1 LHKIYIVFA
10 KCTIIWIVKLYARI
24 SPFSFYC
31 YLSRLSFFAFIWFSY
46 LELTICNSNGRSVNW
61 LSIYIELETIYIFSF
76 LGIFVQKCQSI
87 SSHVAVNWW
96 LLAHEVLINFILIL
110 EAGKK
115 VDNWVF
121 PFWLRLLAWIQNLEQ
136 KQLELKVFESNRCN
150 TPWTMRRALSIIS
163 TNKLVL
169 PLHIVKY
176 KS

>member
-1 LHKIYIVFA
+1 MDIDG
-10 KCTIIWIVKLYARI
+10 
-24 SPFSFYC
+24 
-31 YLSRLSFFAFIWFSY
+31 
-46 LELTICNSNGRSVNW
+46 NGK
-61 LSIYIELETIYIFSF
+61 ETIYIFSF

-121 PFWLRLLAWIQNLEQ
+121 PFWFRLLAWIQNLEQ

-150 TPWTMRRALSIIS
+150 TPWTVRRVLSIIS

-169 PLHIVKY
+169 PLHIVSTNRRHMFHETLNVFNSTLY
-176 KS
+176 CCY